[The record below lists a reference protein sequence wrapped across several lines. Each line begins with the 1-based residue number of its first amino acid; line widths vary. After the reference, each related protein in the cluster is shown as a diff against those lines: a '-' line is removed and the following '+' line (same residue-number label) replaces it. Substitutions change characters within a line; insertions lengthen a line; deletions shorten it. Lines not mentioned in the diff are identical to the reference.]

1 MSFPT
6 YPEYK
11 ESGVQWLGEVPA
23 QWNLKRLRF
32 VADFNPSKSE
42 IAELDQT
49 AEVSFI
55 PMEAIG
61 DNGTICLE
69 QTRPIEQVAAGY
81 TFFRDGDVTIAK
93 ITPCFENGKGAV
105 MRGLTSGF
113 GFGTTELIV
122 ARPRKQE
129 TTAEYLHWLF
139 VSAPFRKLGE
149 AAMYGAGGQKR
160 VPDEFARN
168 FTIAFPDVS
177 EQRFIADFLVRET
190 SKIDALIVEQ
200 EQLIALLK
208 EKRQAVISHAVT
220 KGLNPDAPM
229 KDSGIK
235 WLGEIPA
242 HWNVG
247 ALKRFATVIDCKHH
261 TVQFLDEGLPIA
273 SIRELRNDRIELADA
288 KLTSPAEWDFL
299 REDRIPKRG
308 DLIFCRNASVGAVGY
323 VDFDEPF
330 CMGQDVCL
338 IRPDSASRFMHFQLT
353 SPLIRNQIDA
363 LLIGATI
370 RRANVEEI
378 RGLLVVHPPVE
389 EQEEI
394 AKFLENEV
402 KQFDLFSDSAA
413 TAIELLKERRS
424 TLISAAVTGKI
435 DVRGSA

>member
-1 MSFPT
+1 MSFPR

-11 ESGVQWLGEVPA
+11 DSGVDWLGTMPKHWGLKPLWALFRRTKRTGYEEEQLLSVYRDHGVVPKASREDNNNKPSEDLSPYQLVRVGDLAINKMKAWQGSVAISKHQGIVSPAYYVYESINDEVPRFLHYLMRSPRYVTGYLSLSKGIRVN
-23 QWNLKRLRF
+23 QWDLEPQYHSRMPILLPPK
-32 VADFNPSKSE
+32 E
-42 IAELDQT
+42 EQQIIAAFLDLET
-49 AEVSFI
+49 A
-55 PMEAIG
+55 
-61 DNGTICLE
+61 
-69 QTRPIEQVAAGY
+69 
-81 TFFRDGDVTIAK
+81 
-93 ITPCFENGKGAV
+93 
-105 MRGLTSGF
+105 
-113 GFGTTELIV
+113 
-122 ARPRKQE
+122 
-129 TTAEYLHWLF
+129 
-139 VSAPFRKLGE
+139 
-149 AAMYGAGGQKR
+149 
-160 VPDEFARN
+160 
-168 FTIAFPDVS
+168 
-177 EQRFIADFLVRET
+177 
-190 SKIDALIVEQ
+190 KIDALIVEQ

-424 TLISAAVTGKI
+424 TLISATVTGKI

>member
-1 MSFPT
+1 MSFPR

-11 ESGVQWLGEVPA
+11 ESGIPWVSRVPTAWKVEPLLAVAAERNQSNEGMVEDNLLSLSYGRIIPKDIESTDGLLPESFETYQIVEPDDIVFRLTDLQNDKRSLRTAIARERGIITSAYLAVRPSRIIPQYLHYSLRACDVQKVFYSMGGGLR
-23 QWNLKRLRF
+23 QSLKYSDIKRLPLVIPPF
-32 VADFNPSKSE
+32 GEQKAIVQFLDSE
-42 IAELDQT
+42 T
-49 AEVSFI
+49 A
-55 PMEAIG
+55 
-61 DNGTICLE
+61 
-69 QTRPIEQVAAGY
+69 
-81 TFFRDGDVTIAK
+81 
-93 ITPCFENGKGAV
+93 
-105 MRGLTSGF
+105 
-113 GFGTTELIV
+113 
-122 ARPRKQE
+122 
-129 TTAEYLHWLF
+129 
-139 VSAPFRKLGE
+139 
-149 AAMYGAGGQKR
+149 
-160 VPDEFARN
+160 
-168 FTIAFPDVS
+168 
-177 EQRFIADFLVRET
+177 
-190 SKIDALIVEQ
+190 KIDALIAEQ

>member
-1 MSFPT
+1 
-6 YPEYK
+6 
-11 ESGVQWLGEVPA
+11 
-23 QWNLKRLRF
+23 
-32 VADFNPSKSE
+32 
-42 IAELDQT
+42 
-49 AEVSFI
+49 
-55 PMEAIG
+55 
-61 DNGTICLE
+61 
-69 QTRPIEQVAAGY
+69 
-81 TFFRDGDVTIAK
+81 
-93 ITPCFENGKGAV
+93 
-105 MRGLTSGF
+105 
-113 GFGTTELIV
+113 
-122 ARPRKQE
+122 
-129 TTAEYLHWLF
+129 
-139 VSAPFRKLGE
+139 
-149 AAMYGAGGQKR
+149 
-160 VPDEFARN
+160 
-168 FTIAFPDVS
+168 
-177 EQRFIADFLVRET
+177 
-190 SKIDALIVEQ
+190 
-200 EQLIALLK
+200 
-208 EKRQAVISHAVT
+208 
-220 KGLNPDAPM
+220 M